1 MSYTLDIF
9 KFQLY
14 CEKLNFDTD
23 SLSNL
28 CFELQN
34 KNKDYGRISSN
45 LGGWQSDDLFDA
57 YTIIS
62 NLRKLI
68 YNHID
73 IYSKNFKLNKK
84 LKLDNLW
91 ININGYKDL
100 NLPHIHPN
108 NILSGVFYVKVPKNS
123 GKIRFENPCL
133 DLMESVY
140 QNSIIE
146 YNSIN
151 SATWSLEPDE
161 NLLILFPSFLKHS
174 VLPNMNKKEKRIS
187 ISFNAGII

>member
-1 MSYTLDIF
+1 LSYALDIF

-108 NILSGVFYVKVPKNS
+108 SILSGVFYVKVPKNS

-187 ISFNAGII
+187 ISFNTGII

>member
-1 MSYTLDIF
+1 MSYALDIF

-14 CEKLNFDTD
+14 CEKLNFVTD

-108 NILSGVFYVKVPKNS
+108 SILSGVFYVKVPKNS

-187 ISFNAGII
+187 ISFNTGII

>member
-108 NILSGVFYVKVPKNS
+108 SILSGVFYVKVPKNS

>member
-1 MSYTLDIF
+1 MSYALDIF

-108 NILSGVFYVKVPKNS
+108 SILSGVFYVKVPKNS

-187 ISFNAGII
+187 ISFNTGII

>member
-1 MSYTLDIF
+1 LSYALDIF

-108 NILSGVFYVKVPKNS
+108 SILSGVFYVKVPKNS

>member
-14 CEKLNFDTD
+14 CEKLNFDTH

-28 CFELQN
+28 CVELQN
-34 KNKDYGRISSN
+34 KNKDYGRVSSN
-45 LGGWQSDDLFDA
+45 MGGWQSDDLFDA
-57 YTIIS
+57 YTVIS
-62 NLRKLI
+62 DLRKLI

-91 ININGYKDL
+91 ININGYKDS

-140 QNSIIE
+140 QDSIIE
-146 YNSIN
+146 YNLIN
-151 SATWSLEPDE
+151 SATWCLEPDE

>member
-1 MSYTLDIF
+1 LSYTLDIF

-133 DLMESVY
+133 DLMEGVY
-140 QNSIIE
+140 QNSILE